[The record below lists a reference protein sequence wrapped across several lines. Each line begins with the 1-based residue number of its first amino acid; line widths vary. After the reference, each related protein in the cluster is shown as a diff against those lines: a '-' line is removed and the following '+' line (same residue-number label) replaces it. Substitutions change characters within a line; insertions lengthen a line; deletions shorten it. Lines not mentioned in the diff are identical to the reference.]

1 MMKKLNILIS
11 AIIVFSVFSCDNRE
25 DPYSDYNNAPEV
37 KVMRLTDTE
46 GSVSI
51 SDSVKLGMDYQL
63 KYFLTDEENL
73 NLTIEKSIES
83 DIVSL
88 NNGSVI
94 ISGQTEGIHNITLKT
109 EDSFGKRGEAN
120 IELYCFHNLRPVCKG
135 VITKTAV
142 LSDNEIEINLKES
155 IDMDSRWGGKIVQY
169 EYKIQNN
176 YLARNYLPSIK
187 YILESKGQKK
197 ITVRVQDNDGDWSDP
212 QILYFTL
219 N

>member
-1 MMKKLNILIS
+1 MMKKLNILIFVV
-11 AIIVFSVFSCDNRE
+11 IVVSVYSCDNRE
-25 DPYSDYNNAPEV
+25 DPYNDYNNAPEV

-46 GSVSI
+46 ASISI

-83 DIVSL
+83 DVVSL
-88 NNGSVI
+88 NNGRVVI
-94 ISGQTEGIHNITLKT
+94 TGQTEGTHIITLIT
-109 EDSFGKRGEAN
+109 EDSFGKKGEAN
-120 IELYCFHNLRPVCKG
+120 IELYCFHNLRPLCKG
-135 VITKTAV
+135 IITKTAV
-142 LSDNEIEINLKES
+142 LSDNEVEVNLEGS
-155 IDMDSRWGGKIVQY
+155 FDQDSRWGGKIVQY

-176 YLARNYLPSIK
+176 YFVRNYLPSIK
-187 YILESKGQKK
+187 YIFEGKGQKK